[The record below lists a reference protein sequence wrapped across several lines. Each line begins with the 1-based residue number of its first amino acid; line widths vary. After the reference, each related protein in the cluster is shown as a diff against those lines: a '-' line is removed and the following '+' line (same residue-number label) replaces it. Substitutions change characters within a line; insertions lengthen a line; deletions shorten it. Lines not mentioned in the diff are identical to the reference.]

1 MLISAAEKCDVPLQH
16 VVPTFVAFVMR
27 TKPLTEAEVALFSIG
42 TLVRVARARE
52 DFLRKSTPG
61 VGRPEAIAKT
71 IVCDVWGLPQE
82 EERRPRKPYWLPN
95 S

>member
-42 TLVRVARARE
+42 TLVRVARERIFYARA
-52 DFLRKSTPG
+52 LRAWDGPK
-61 VGRPEAIAKT
+61 
-71 IVCDVWGLPQE
+71 L
-82 EERRPRKPYWLPN
+82 
-95 S
+95 